1 MSFAMGMNIRPLIG
15 AVLCASWACA
25 QQVDVKLTLAY
36 NAFVVGEPVLVQVD
50 ALNATRDLIE
60 IGGKDSK
67 DALFV
72 EITKGGQ
79 YNEVSPF
86 NPEPLVGTTA
96 LKPGQTLQH
105 KVELDKWFALVE
117 EGPYVVRAVLV
128 HGGVRYESVKKS
140 FDVVPGIPLKDGVQM
155 FVNRQNLKRLFKL
168 VYWHRNQTDRLFLRI
183 DDEQDGRIWDT
194 IDLGVFQRLSPP
206 KLDISPEGEVT
217 VVHRATQDAFIR
229 TVIWSLPDS
238 VEVVER
244 NNLVDPDISASQRVR
259 ALYGEMTDD
268 GGKEKEKKGKPWW
281 KFW

>member
-1 MSFAMGMNIRPLIG
+1 MFFLTRTGVGAAIG
-15 AVLCASWACA
+15 AALCAGCVCA

-36 NAFVVGEPVLVQVD
+36 NVFVVGEPVLVQLEI
-50 ALNATRDLIE
+50 LNATRDLID

-79 YNEVSPF
+79 YNDVTPF
-86 NPEPLVGTTA
+86 NSEPVVAPVTV
-96 LKPGQTLQH
+96 KPGQTFQH
-105 KVELDKWFALVE
+105 KVELDKWFALVA
-117 EGPYVVRAVLV
+117 EGKYMVRAVLV
-128 HGGVRYESVKKS
+128 HGAVRYASWQKS

-155 FVNRQNLKRLFKL
+155 FVNRQSLKRLFKL
-168 VYWHRNQTDRLFLRI
+168 VYWHRNQNDRLFLRVE
-183 DDEQDGRIWDT
+183 DDPGGRVWDSL
-194 IDLGVFQRLSPP
+194 DLGILLRLSEP
-206 KLDISPEGEVT
+206 KIDISPEGEVT

-229 TVIWSLPDS
+229 TVLWSLPDN

-244 NNLVDPDISASQRVR
+244 NNLIDPEISASQRVK

-268 GGKEKEKKGKPWW
+268 KDKNKPWW